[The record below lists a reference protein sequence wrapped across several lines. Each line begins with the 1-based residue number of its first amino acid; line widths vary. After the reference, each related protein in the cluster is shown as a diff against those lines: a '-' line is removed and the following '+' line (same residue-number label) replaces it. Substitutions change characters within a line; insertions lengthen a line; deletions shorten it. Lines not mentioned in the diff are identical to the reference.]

1 MKIGIGNDH
10 SALELK
16 AEIIEFLKEKG
27 HEVVD
32 YGTYTTDSCDYPV
45 YGEKVA
51 RAVVAGEVEKGIL
64 ICGTGLGISLAAN
77 KVKGIRACVCSEPFT
92 AKMSRAH
99 NDCNV
104 LAFGA
109 RVVGG
114 EVEKGIL
121 ICGTGLGISLA
132 ANKVKGIRACVCS
145 EPFTAK
151 MSRAHNDCNVLAFG
165 ARVVG
170 GELAKMIVD
179 TWINTEFEGGRH
191 QRRVDLLMEIE
202 ERN

>member
-16 AEIIEFLKEKG
+16 AEIVEFLKRKG

-51 RAVVAGEVEKGIL
+51 ECSCSRRSREGDFDL
-64 ICGTGLGISLAAN
+64 RNRTWNSLAAN

-109 RVVGG
+109 RVVG
-114 EVEKGIL
+114 
-121 ICGTGLGISLA
+121 A
-132 ANKVKGIRACVCS
+132 
-145 EPFTAK
+145 
-151 MSRAHNDCNVLAFG
+151 
-165 ARVVG
+165 
-170 GELAKMIVD
+170 ELAKMIVD